1 MDTLEFL
8 RAILPEDGYKF
19 LALGRTGR
27 TGLAHKAYESLE
39 LMAQA
44 VESYDRQE
52 NLIVYHACCS
62 YKAPS
67 FEVPDTDGL
76 TKTKF
81 RGEPNWSKAKSFWC
95 DIDCGEDKA
104 AANKGYATKNDA
116 AKAIRS
122 FCAANG
128 FPDPMIVD
136 SGGGIHC
143 YWPLTKEIGPKSWR
157 TIASGFKAA
166 LIGAGLF
173 VDPTRTA
180 DLSSVLRPVGTHNR
194 KPGRMPRQVLAKSK
208 HNSVEPAQ
216 FAEAVARAVDKFQV
230 TPARVSSAPDINDD
244 LTAHLHPHID
254 SSAIEISN
262 HCAQVAAMRDTKG
275 DVDYETWR
283 GVIGIIKHCVEG
295 VELANEWSSE
305 RGATGHSNTDV
316 ATRYE
321 TWSAGPATCEFFQ
334 TKGATPSKCDGC
346 VHNSK
351 IKSPIVLGRI
361 LPEPQE
367 EIVQVTTEEAVVV
380 EAIVPPFPE
389 GYEFNANRMI
399 RFIKDK
405 DGVLQPYSFC
415 HTLFYPLQRI
425 RKADGTFAFTIR
437 MHLPDFRI
445 RDFEVDTAAL
455 AASSDLLK
463 ALSKYELMP
472 TNNKDATM
480 HLTAY
485 LRDSIHKLM
494 AEQRETDTLTSFG
507 WRDNMNGFLLG
518 DRLYHSDGSVR
529 KVFIGGAA
537 QAFKDVYPEPRGTLE
552 RYSKAVNYIYNREN
566 SEAAQ
571 YVFCNVYGSLLTP
584 FGEDSYNGILVAVN
598 SSATGKGKTSV
609 WKAALY
615 GLADANGLVKPGK
628 DGATRNARWGI
639 VGAHKNVPVVFDEMT
654 DMDAAELSNFAY
666 TVSQGTERAR
676 MTSSGGKVG
685 FAEQHT
691 WKAVV
696 GITANEDMHAK
707 LAAHNANTQAE
718 AVRLISINFGTYKVP
733 IIDPALDV
741 SDAIDTMRDNWGNA
755 GDTFIRYVVTHKREV
770 MDLFNKVESRLSHML
785 PESEYRFFRSH
796 AACTLTAAQLLIDLK
811 VVEFDYEALEQ
822 FSIRLI
828 QDMITTVASNNTT
841 SPGDALGRMMRDMS
855 SQIIVTYG
863 YRDLRTD
870 IRGPE
875 ESQSRVFGTPVGR
888 RVLGNPNPNSKE
900 KIDPKFVN
908 KLFIAKK
915 EFGEWCAKNRMEPKA
930 LVDHA
935 KLEGWLVDWPAKVN
949 LGKGTVLST
958 GSCNCYVFDYSA
970 MEGAAEA
977 TGGATVAQTTEL
989 GVVSSR

>member
-1 MDTLEFL
+1 MDTLAFL
-8 RAILPEDGYKF
+8 RAILPEEGYKF
-19 LALGRTGR
+19 VALGRAGR
-27 TGLAHKAYESLE
+27 EGLAHKAYESLE

-44 VESYDRQE
+44 IDSYDQQE
-52 NLIVYHACCS
+52 GLTVYHACCA
-62 YKAPS
+62 YKAAN
-67 FEVPDTDGL
+67 FEVIVDGK

-81 RGEPNWSKAKSFWC
+81 RGEANWDKAKSFWC

-104 AANKGYATKNDA
+104 ADNKGYATKAEA
-116 AKAIRS
+116 AKAIVL
-122 FCAANG
+122 FCTGNG
-128 FPDPMIVD
+128 FPAPMIVD

-166 LIGAGLF
+166 LAGAGLL

-180 DLSSVLRPVGTHNR
+180 DLSSILRPVGTHNR
-194 KPGRMPRQVLAKSK
+194 KANRPVRPVSAKSK
-208 HNSVEPAQ
+208 PNIVTPEQ
-216 FAEAVARAVDKFQV
+216 FAEAVSRAVSKYEV
-230 TPARVSSAPDINDD
+230 TPARISSGPDINDD
-244 LTAHLHPHID
+244 LTAHLHPQIP
-254 SSAIEISN
+254 SSAIEVSN
-262 HCAQVAAMRDTKG
+262 HCAQVAAMRDSKG

-295 VELANEWSSE
+295 IELAHDWSSE
-305 RGATGHSNTDV
+305 RGATNHSNTDV
-316 ATRYE
+316 NIRYE
-321 TWSAGPATCEFFQ
+321 TWSAGPTSCEFFQ
-334 TKGATPSKCDGC
+334 TKGATPAKCEGC
-346 VHNSK
+346 AHNGK
-351 IKSPIVLGRI
+351 VKGPIMLGRI
-361 LPEPQE
+361 VPVPQE
-367 EIVQVTTEEAVVV
+367 ALVEVTTEESTIV

-389 GYEFNANRMI
+389 GYEFNVSRML

-437 MHLPDFRI
+437 MHLPDKRI

-529 KVFIGGAA
+529 KVFVGGAA

-552 RYSKAVNYIYNREN
+552 KYSKAVNYIYNREN

-696 GITANEDMHAK
+696 GITANEDMHSK

-741 SDAIDTMRDNWGNA
+741 SDAIDIMRDNWGNA
-755 GDTFIRYVVTHKREV
+755 GDVFIRYVVTHKREV
-770 MDLFNKVESRLSHML
+770 MDLFNKTESRLSNIL

-796 AACTLTAAQLLIDLK
+796 AACTLTAAQILIDLK
-811 VVEFDYEALEQ
+811 VVEFDYDSLEK
-822 FSIRLI
+822 FSIVLI
-828 QDMITTVASNNTT
+828 QDMISTVASNNTT
-841 SPGDALGRMMRDMS
+841 TPGDALGRMLRDMS
-855 SQIIVTYG
+855 NQVIVTYG

-870 IRGPE
+870 VRGPE
-875 ESQSRVFGTPVGR
+875 EPQSKVFGAPVGR
-888 RVLGNPNPNSKE
+888 RILGNPNPNAKE

-930 LVDHA
+930 LTDYA
-935 KLEGWLVDWPAKVN
+935 KAEGWLADWPAKVN

-958 GSCNCYVFDYSA
+958 GSCSCYAFDYSA
-970 MEGAAEA
+970 MEG
-977 TGGATVAQTTEL
+977 TVEVTSGSAVPQAIEI
-989 GVVSSR
+989 GVASSR

>member
-1 MDTLEFL
+1 MDTLAFL
-8 RAILPEDGYKF
+8 RAILPEEGYKF
-19 LALGRTGR
+19 VALGRAGR
-27 TGLAHKAYESLE
+27 EGLAHKAYESLE

-44 VESYDRQE
+44 IESYDRQE
-52 NLIVYHACCS
+52 GLTVYHACCG
-62 YKAPS
+62 YKAAN
-67 FEVPDTDGL
+67 FEVIVDGKA
-76 TKTKF
+76 KTKF
-81 RGEPNWSKAKSFWC
+81 RGEANWDKAKSFWC

-104 AANKGYATKNDA
+104 ADNKGYTTKAEA
-116 AKAIRS
+116 AKAIAL
-122 FCAANG
+122 FCSGNG
-128 FPDPMIVD
+128 FPAPMIVD
-136 SGGGIHC
+136 SGSGIHC

-166 LIGAGLF
+166 LAGAGLL

-180 DLSSVLRPVGTHNR
+180 DLSSILRPVGTHNR
-194 KPGRMPRQVLAKSK
+194 KPNRLVRLVSAKSK
-208 HNSVEPAQ
+208 PNVVTPEQ
-216 FAEAVARAVDKFQV
+216 FAEAVSRAVSKYEV
-230 TPARVSSAPDINDD
+230 TPARISSGPDINDD
-244 LTAHLHPHID
+244 LTAHLQPQIP
-254 SSAIEISN
+254 SSAVEVSN
-262 HCAQVAAMRDTKG
+262 HCAQVAAMRDSKG

-283 GVIGIIKHCVEG
+283 GVIGIIRHCVEG
-295 VELANEWSSE
+295 VELAHEWSAE
-305 RGATGHSNTDV
+305 RAATGHSNTDV
-316 ATRYE
+316 DIRYE
-321 TWSAGPATCEFFQ
+321 TWDAGPTSCEFFQ
-334 TKGATPSKCDGC
+334 TKGATPAKCEGC
-346 VHNSK
+346 SHNGK
-351 IKSPIVLGRI
+351 VKGPIMLGRI
-361 LPEPQE
+361 VPVSQE
-367 EIVQVTTEEAVVV
+367 ALVEVTTEEATVV

-389 GYEFNANRMI
+389 GYEFNVSRML

-437 MHLPDFRI
+437 MHLPDKRI

-529 KVFIGGAA
+529 KVFVGGAA

-552 RYSKAVNYIYNREN
+552 KYSKAVNYIYNREN

-615 GLADANGLVKPGK
+615 GMADANGLVKPGK

-696 GITANEDMHAK
+696 GITANEDMHSK

-741 SDAIDTMRDNWGNA
+741 SDAIDVMRDNWGNA
-755 GDTFIRYVVTHKREV
+755 GDVFIRYVVTHKREV
-770 MDLFNKVESRLSHML
+770 MDLFNKTESRLSNIL

-796 AACTLTAAQLLIDLK
+796 AACTLTAAQILIDLK
-811 VVEFDYEALEQ
+811 VVDFDYDSLEK
-822 FSIRLI
+822 FSVVLI
-828 QDMITTVASNNTT
+828 QDMISTVASNNTT
-841 SPGDALGRMMRDMS
+841 TPGDAIGRMLRDMS
-855 SQIIVTYG
+855 SQVIVTYG

-875 ESQSRVFGTPVGR
+875 EPQSKVFGAPVGR
-888 RVLGNPNPNSKE
+888 RILSNPNPNAKE
-900 KIDPKFVN
+900 KIDPKFTN

-930 LVDHA
+930 LTDYA
-935 KLEGWLVDWPAKVN
+935 KAEGWLVDWPAKVN

-958 GSCNCYVFDYSA
+958 GSCSCYAFDYSV
-970 MEGAAEA
+970 MEGAVEVTSGSTAPQAIEI
-977 TGGATVAQTTEL
+977 GVA
-989 GVVSSR
+989 SSR